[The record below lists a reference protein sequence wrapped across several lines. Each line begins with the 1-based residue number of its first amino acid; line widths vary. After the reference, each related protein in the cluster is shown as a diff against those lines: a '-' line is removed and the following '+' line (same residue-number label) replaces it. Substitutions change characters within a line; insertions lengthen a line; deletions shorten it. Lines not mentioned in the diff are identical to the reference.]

1 VRDDGVVP
9 QPIEPRHYDPE
20 IAESLSGQAADK
32 LLTGLPAYL
41 GIRTIEMGPARMVA
55 ELDVREELLNPFGSA
70 HGGVMAG
77 LVDHVLG
84 MVLYPVIERGK
95 WAATTELKLNLISA
109 VRGGTLRA
117 EAIIVAQSRTT
128 AVVQVEL
135 TNDGKLAGLAQGT
148 VLIPEKR

>member
-1 VRDDGVVP
+1 MAPVP
-9 QPIEPRHYDPE
+9 QPIEPRHYDPKV
-20 IAESLSGQAADK
+20 AETLSGPDADA

-70 HGGVMAG
+70 HGGVMAS

-95 WAATTELKLNLISA
+95 WAATTELKLNLIAA
-109 VRGGTLRA
+109 VRSGTLRA

-128 AVVQVEL
+128 AVVQIEV